1 MKKYLLVLG
10 LLPLLFSCNNSQ
22 NPSSAQTSGNSSSV
36 STAQSSVASVS
47 VSTAQS
53 SVASVAVSS
62 LQSEKEEA
70 LSVVKAGVAANN
82 FTMNAIIEV
91 PEQSAQSVTYLFN
104 DKVSC
109 LAPVGTDPMYF
120 IINGNSIDGYFKNN
134 NSGKYA
140 SVGSTPTTLK
150 TFTLDYIFSQMTKE
164 TLEDIFK
171 AVKPEDVKENSGTY
185 HIDEVILHLDAA
197 KAAAIMHI
205 DASSITDGFEWPLT
219 NIDFTIKDEHLK
231 TFSAEQC
238 ALSYDPTKGVSLM
251 AKPSKSSI
259 EISQYGT
266 TVINLPSEI
275 PAPQA

>member
-36 STAQSSVASVS
+36 STAQSSVASV
-47 VSTAQS
+47 
-53 SVASVAVSS
+53 AVSS

-70 LSVVKAGVAANN
+70 LSIVKVGVAANN
-82 FTMNAIIEV
+82 FTMNAIIEE

-109 LAPVGTDPMYF
+109 LAPVGADPMYF

-134 NSGKYA
+134 GKYS

-164 TLEDIFK
+164 SLEDIFK
-171 AVKPEDVKENSGTY
+171 AVKPEDVKESSGTY

-197 KAAAIMHI
+197 KAAAIMHR
-205 DASSITDGFEWPLT
+205 DASLITDGLEWPLT

-238 ALSYDPTKGVSLM
+238 ALTYNPTEGVSFET
-251 AKPSKSSI
+251 KPGKVSI
-259 EISQYGT
+259 EFSKYGT

-275 PAPQA
+275 PAPKA